1 MKLGSGPQ
9 ASLDSRRRRGRL
21 RRRHLVPSRRRRRR
35 RLPEFLAAKFVATPL
50 LMAKVLPAAKSAATL
65 PVEAQL
71 LLVKPAHDPEP
82 GQEAAARR
90 ALAQVLAVKLRSR

>member
-9 ASLDSRRRRGRL
+9 ASLDSRCRRGRL
-21 RRRHLVPSRRRRRR
+21 RRRHLMPHRRRR
-35 RLPEFLAAKFVATPL
+35 RLPEFLAAKFVARPL